1 MKMNLIKFIF
11 YLTFLL
17 QIKCDLPTFKI
28 TGVND
33 MQSRCDHEKG
43 YFQFSLKG
51 EGTGITDDLRI
62 TLPLKQPESCK
73 AVCMVRKDE
82 IFCTMDALIYDL
94 SGTKILEVFE
104 EEPEFDNLK
113 MIDWEV
119 YFTED
124 HRVLNSATNCEPNE
138 RQVDPEEGEEQ
149 IFAAYDAKNIEVLG
163 CFRNKNNFSFQLT
176 KVKDDN
182 IIMKDPL
189 EKDIYFDIL
198 FEKPG
203 NEKALCVIPKNGI
216 GDVFTVRCA
225 LEYGGE
231 IEIGKEA
238 SGTVILDN
246 KKLKI
251 VFRGLLIPPTVVDE
265 CTEEKNK

>member
-1 MKMNLIKFIF
+1 MYSTKYFIYF
-11 YLTFLL
+11 IIVTY
-17 QIKCDLPTFKI
+17 IICNELPTFEI
-28 TGVND
+28 TSIYHE
-33 MQSRCDHEKG
+33 QTRCDQEKG
-43 YFQFSLKG
+43 LFQFVILGKG
-51 EGTGITDDLRI
+51 NNIKDNIRI
-62 TLPLKQPESCK
+62 TLSLKLPEDCK
-73 AVCMVRKDE
+73 ADCEVSSSEM
-82 IFCTMDALIYDL
+82 FCTMDALAYDL
-94 SGTKILEVFE
+94 SGEKRLEVFT
-104 EEPEFDNLK
+104 EEPIFDNLK
-113 MIDWEV
+113 MINWSD
-119 YFTED
+119 YFSK
-124 HRVLNSATNCEPNE
+124 VNPILNDATNCKSNE
-138 RQVDPEEGEEQ
+138 RPPEEL
-149 IFAAYDAKNIEVLG
+149 IFAAYDKNIEILG

-182 IIMKDPL
+182 TIMKDPL

-198 FEKPG
+198 FEKPE